1 MKKNVF
7 YYLCA
12 ALFSMTMF
20 ASCSDDDGEGGD
32 PGAGSAAEQ
41 VAGTYKAALDIMLNP
56 GGQVADGLI
65 KQVVIAKSASSD
77 NAVDMTL
84 KDFRLNMGTAEIS
97 LGNLS
102 IENCALAATSVEGEY
117 SFTASVVKS
126 LDVFATGEPINCTIT
141 IEGGTVGNDRLAMN
155 LGVALEGMP
164 MTVDV
169 ACEGTKLSGTESS
182 AASVT
187 SFSLSGDVEAA
198 EASINETEKTIT
210 VYVSDALA
218 DEDLAA
224 VTPEVEVSEGATL
237 SVASPLDLS
246 KGSATLSVTSEDGS
260 VTNVYTVT
268 VSKVIPFDVLAGTY
282 VCDLAV
288 GVGEDAS
295 PDLIEGQKYNIEI
308 TKNGDNAIDM
318 VLKNFSLGEKIN
330 LGDLSVK
337 GCEIS
342 ATENAGVYSFTGD
355 ALLEDLDIFGTGMM
369 LADCIVNIVSATID
383 GENLTMSLDIDAAL
397 SPSNNLKV
405 TVECTG
411 TKQ

>member
-282 VCDLAV
+282 VCNLDIKLAGTPV
-288 GVGEDAS
+288 
-295 PDLIEGQKYNIEI
+295 PT
-308 TKNGDNAIDM
+308 TKTYDVVISKSATDNAIDM
-318 VLKNFSLGEKIN
+318 ALTDFTLADGAIN
-330 LGDLSVK
+330 LGTLDIA
-337 GCEIS
+337 GCLLEAS
-342 ATENAGVYSFTGD
+342 ETKGVYSFEGNK
-355 ALLEDLDIFGTGMM
+355 LFEDLEVMEQMDPM
-369 LADCIVNIVSATID
+369 DCDVTITEATVD
-383 GENLTMSLDIDAAL
+383 GSNLTMSLTVVAGGII
-397 SPSNNLKV
+397 NV

>member
-12 ALFSMTMF
+12 AFCAVTMF

-41 VAGTYKAALDIMLNP
+41 VAGTYKAALDITLNP

-198 EASINETEKTIT
+198 EATINESEKTIT

-224 VTPEVEVSEGATL
+224 VTPEIGVSEGATL
-237 SVASPLDLS
+237 SVASTLDLS

-268 VSKVIPFDVLAGTY
+268 ALRLIADVLAGTY
-282 VCDLAV
+282 VCELKI
-288 GVGEDAS
+288 GVAFGPGEPNDM
-295 PDLIEGQKYNIEI
+295 PTNRQYNIEI
-308 TKNGDNAIDM
+308 SKSETDNAIDM
-318 VLKNFSLGEKIN
+318 ALTDFTLADGAIN
-330 LGDLSVK
+330 LGTLDIA
-337 GCEIS
+337 GCLLEAS
-342 ATENAGVYSFTGD
+342 ETKGVYSFEGNK
-355 ALLEDLDIFGTGMM
+355 LFEDLEVMEQMDPM
-369 LADCIVNIVSATID
+369 DCDVTITEATVD
-383 GENLTMSLDIDAAL
+383 GSNLTMSLTVVAGGII
-397 SPSNNLKV
+397 NV

>member
-12 ALFSMTMF
+12 AFCAVTMF
-20 ASCSDDDGEGGD
+20 ASCSDDEGEGGD
-32 PGAGSAAEQ
+32 PGAGSAAEK
-41 VAGTYKAALDIMLNP
+41 VAGTYKAALDITLNP

-77 NAVDMTL
+77 NAINMTL
-84 KDFRLNMGTAEIS
+84 NDFSLNLNGTEIS
-97 LGNLS
+97 LGNLD
-102 IENCALAATSVEGEY
+102 IENCALAATNVEGEY
-117 SFTASVVKS
+117 SFTGTVEKS
-126 LDVFATGEPINCTIT
+126 LDVFATGTPINCTIT
-141 IEGGTVGNDRLAMN
+141 IESGTVGNDRLAMN

-164 MTVDV
+164 MTVEV
-169 ACEGTKLSGTESS
+169 VCEGTKLSGTESS

-198 EASINETEKTIT
+198 EASINESEKTIT

-218 DEDLAA
+218 DKDLAA

-288 GVGEDAS
+288 GLNGGD
-295 PDLIEGQKYNIEI
+295 PTPIENQKYNIEI
-308 TKNGDNAIDM
+308 TRNGDNAIDM
-318 VLKNFSLGEKIN
+318 VLKNFSLGGQIN
-330 LGDLSVK
+330 LGDLSIT
-337 GCEIS
+337 GCEVA
-342 ATENAGVYSFTGD
+342 ATENAGVYSFSGS
-355 ALLEDLDIFGTGMM
+355 AVLSGLDVLGSGM
-369 LADCIVNIVSATID
+369 LFDCDVEITSATI
-383 GENLTMSLDIDAAL
+383 GGNNLAMSLDITASSAAFSL
-397 SPSNNLKV
+397 PV

>member
-12 ALFSMTMF
+12 AFCAVTMF
-20 ASCSDDDGEGGD
+20 ASCSDDEGEGGD
-32 PGAGSAAEQ
+32 PGAGSAAEK
-41 VAGTYKAALDIMLNP
+41 VAGTYKATLDITLNP

-164 MTVDV
+164 MTVEV
-169 ACEGTKLSGTESS
+169 VCEGTKLSGTESS

-198 EASINETEKTIT
+198 EASINESEKTIT

-218 DEDLAA
+218 DKDLAA

-237 SVASPLDLS
+237 SVASTLDLS

-268 VSKVIPFDVLAGTY
+268 ALRLIADVLAGTY
-282 VCDLAV
+282 VCDLVIDVA
-288 GVGEDAS
+288 GSGPTPIED
-295 PDLIEGQKYNIEI
+295 QKYNIEI
-308 TKNGDNAIDM
+308 ARNGDNAIDM
-318 VLKNFSLGEKIN
+318 ALKEFSLGEQIN
-330 LGDLSVK
+330 LGDLDVK

-342 ATENAGVYSFTGD
+342 ATENAGVYSFSGNAVLSGLDVLGSGTLFDCDVTITD
-355 ALLEDLDIFGTGMM
+355 AE
-369 LADCIVNIVSATID
+369 ID
-383 GENLTMSLDIDAAL
+383 GNNLTMSLSITATATGM
-397 SPSNNLKV
+397 PITIPV

>member
-268 VSKVIPFDVLAGTY
+268 VSKVLPFDVLAGTY
-282 VCDLAV
+282 VCNLDIKLV
-288 GVGEDAS
+288 GRPIPTTQTYDV
-295 PDLIEGQKYNIEI
+295 EI
-308 TKNGDNAIDM
+308 SKSATDNAIDM
-318 VLKNFSLGEKIN
+318 ALKDFTLEGGIDLGTLDIA
-330 LGDLSVK
+330 
-337 GCEIS
+337 GCPLVASE
-342 ATENAGVYSFTGD
+342 TKGVYTFTGNKLFPQLNVMPGVLP
-355 ALLEDLDIFGTGMM
+355 AM
-369 LADCIVNIVSATID
+369 DCDVTITEATVD
-383 GENLTMSLDIDAAL
+383 GSNLTMSLVVIAGEE
-397 SPSNNLKV
+397 PSTLEV

>member
-126 LDVFATGEPINCTIT
+126 LDVFATGTPINCTIT

-268 VSKVIPFDVLAGTY
+268 VSKVLPFDVLAGTY
-282 VCDLAV
+282 VCDLDIKL
-288 GVGEDAS
+288 GTD
-295 PDLIEGQKYNIEI
+295 PIEPGKTYDVVIS
-308 TKNGDNAIDM
+308 K
-318 VLKNFSLGEKIN
+318 
-330 LGDLSVK
+330 
-337 GCEIS
+337 S
-342 ATENAGVYSFTGD
+342 ATENAIDMALIDFTLYNGVINLGTLDIAGCPLVASETKGVYTFTGNKLFPQLNVMPGVLP
-355 ALLEDLDIFGTGMM
+355 AM
-369 LADCIVNIVSATID
+369 DCDVTITEATVD
-383 GENLTMSLDIDAAL
+383 GSNLTMSLVVIAGEE
-397 SPSNNLKV
+397 PSTLEV

>member
-12 ALFSMTMF
+12 AFCAVTMF
-20 ASCSDDDGEGGD
+20 ASCSDDEGEGGD
-32 PGAGSAAEQ
+32 PGAGSAAEK
-41 VAGTYKAALDIMLNP
+41 VAGTYKAALDITLNP

-77 NAVDMTL
+77 NAINMTL
-84 KDFRLNMGTAEIS
+84 NDFSLNLNGTEIS
-97 LGNLS
+97 LGNLD
-102 IENCALAATSVEGEY
+102 IENCALAATNVEGEY
-117 SFTASVVKS
+117 SFTGTVEKS
-126 LDVFATGEPINCTIT
+126 LDVFATGTPINCTIT
-141 IEGGTVGNDRLAMN
+141 IESGTVGNDRLAMN

-164 MTVDV
+164 MTVEV
-169 ACEGTKLSGTESS
+169 VCEGTKLSGTESS

-198 EASINETEKTIT
+198 EASINESEKTIT

-282 VCDLAV
+282 VCDLDIKL
-288 GVGEDAS
+288 GTT
-295 PDLIEGQKYNIEI
+295 PIEPGKTYDVVIS
-308 TKNGDNAIDM
+308 K
-318 VLKNFSLGEKIN
+318 
-330 LGDLSVK
+330 
-337 GCEIS
+337 S
-342 ATENAGVYSFTGD
+342 ATENAIDMALIDFTLYNGVINLGTLDIAGCSLVASETKGVYSFTGNKFFPQ
-355 ALLEDLDIFGTGMM
+355 LTVMPNTPLDCDVTITKATVDGTQ
-369 LADCIVNIVSATID
+369 
-383 GENLTMSLDIDAAL
+383 LTMSLVVVAGEE
-397 SPSNNLKV
+397 PSTLDV

-411 TKQ
+411 TKQQLQ

>member
-12 ALFSMTMF
+12 AFCAVTMF
-20 ASCSDDDGEGGD
+20 ASCSDDDGEGGN

-41 VAGTYKAALDIMLNP
+41 VAGTYKAALDITLNP

-77 NAVDMTL
+77 NAINMTL
-84 KDFRLNMGTAEIS
+84 KDFRLNMGLAEIS
-97 LGNLS
+97 LGDLG
-102 IENCALAATSVEGEY
+102 IENCALTATSVEGEY
-117 SFTASVVKS
+117 SFMGSVEKS
-126 LDVFATGEPINCTIT
+126 LDVFATGTPINCTIT
-141 IEGGTVGNDRLAMN
+141 IEGGTVGNDRLTMN
-155 LGVALEGMP
+155 LGVALEGMEL
-164 MTVDV
+164 TVDV

-187 SFSLSGDVEAA
+187 SFSLSDDVEAA
-198 EASINETEKTIT
+198 EATINESEKTIT

-224 VTPEVEVSEGATL
+224 VTPEIGVSEGATL
-237 SVASPLDLS
+237 SVASTLDLS
-246 KGSATLSVTSEDGS
+246 EGSDTFSVTSEDGS

-282 VCDLAV
+282 VCELAV
-288 GVGEDAS
+288 GLNGSE
-295 PDLIEGQKYNIEI
+295 PTPIENQKYNIEI
-308 TKNGDNAIDM
+308 TRNGDNAIDM
-318 VLKNFSLGEKIN
+318 VLKNFSLGEQIN
-330 LGDLSVK
+330 LGDLSIT
-337 GCEIS
+337 GCEVA
-342 ATENAGVYSFTGD
+342 ATAENVGEYSFSGK
-355 ALLEDLDIFGTGMM
+355 ALLSGLDVLGTGM
-369 LADCIVNIVSATID
+369 LFNCNVEIKNATID
-383 GENLTMSLDIDAAL
+383 GNNLAMSLDITASSTGL
-397 SPSNNLKV
+397 SLPV

>member
-12 ALFSMTMF
+12 AFCAVTMF
-20 ASCSDDDGEGGD
+20 ASCSDDEGEGGD
-32 PGAGSAAEQ
+32 PGAGSAAEK
-41 VAGTYKAALDIMLNP
+41 VAGTYKAALDITLNP

-164 MTVDV
+164 MTVEV
-169 ACEGTKLSGTESS
+169 VCEGTKLSGTESS

-218 DEDLAA
+218 DEDLAD
-224 VTPEVEVSEGATL
+224 VVPEIGVSEGATL
-237 SVASPLDLS
+237 SQASALDLS
-246 KGSATLSVTSEDGS
+246 GGSATFSVTSEDGS
-260 VTNVYTVT
+260 VTNEYTVT
-268 VSKVIPFDVLAGTY
+268 VSKVIPFDALAGTY
-282 VCDLAV
+282 VCDLVIAV
-288 GVGEDAS
+288 AEDD
-295 PDLIEGQKYNIEI
+295 PTPIEDQKYNIEI
-308 TKNGDNAIDM
+308 ARNGDNAIDM
-318 VLKNFSLGEKIN
+318 ALKEFSLGEQIN
-330 LGDLSVK
+330 LGDLDVK

-342 ATENAGVYSFTGD
+342 ATEDAGVYSFSGN
-355 ALLEDLDIFGTGMM
+355 AVLSGLDVLGTGV
-369 LADCIVNIVSATID
+369 LLFDCDVTITDAEID
-383 GENLTMSLDIDAAL
+383 GNKLAMSLSITATAVGG
-397 SPSNNLKV
+397 SVVIPV

>member
-12 ALFSMTMF
+12 AFCAVTMF

-77 NAVDMTL
+77 NAINMTL
-84 KDFRLNMGTAEIS
+84 KDFRLNMGLAEIS
-97 LGNLS
+97 LGDLG
-102 IENCALAATSVEGEY
+102 IENCALTATSVEGEY
-117 SFTASVVKS
+117 SFMGSVEKS
-126 LDVFATGEPINCTIT
+126 LDVFATGTPINCTIT

-155 LGVALEGMP
+155 LGVALEGMEL
-164 MTVDV
+164 TVDV

-198 EASINETEKTIT
+198 EATINESEKTIT

-224 VTPEVEVSEGATL
+224 VTPEIGVSEGATL
-237 SVASPLDLS
+237 SVASTLDLS
-246 KGSATLSVTSEDGS
+246 EGSDTFSVTSEDGS

-282 VCDLAV
+282 VCNLDIKLAGRPIPTTQTYDV
-288 GVGEDAS
+288 
-295 PDLIEGQKYNIEI
+295 EI
-308 TKNGDNAIDM
+308 SKSATDNAIDM
-318 VLKNFSLGEKIN
+318 ALKDFTLEGGIDLGTLDIA
-330 LGDLSVK
+330 
-337 GCEIS
+337 GCPLVASE
-342 ATENAGVYSFTGD
+342 TKGVYSFTGNK
-355 ALLEDLDIFGTGMM
+355 LFPQLNVMPNVPM
-369 LADCIVNIVSATID
+369 DCDVTITEASVD
-383 GENLTMSLDIDAAL
+383 GNELKMSLTVVAGGMVD
-397 SPSNNLKV
+397 V

>member
-268 VSKVIPFDVLAGTY
+268 ALRLIADVLAGTY
-282 VCDLAV
+282 VCDLDIKL
-288 GVGEDAS
+288 GTT
-295 PDLIEGQKYNIEI
+295 PIEPGKTYDVVIS
-308 TKNGDNAIDM
+308 K
-318 VLKNFSLGEKIN
+318 
-330 LGDLSVK
+330 
-337 GCEIS
+337 S
-342 ATENAGVYSFTGD
+342 ATENAIDMALIDFTLYNGVINLGTLDIAGCSLVASETKGVYSFTGNKFFPQ
-355 ALLEDLDIFGTGMM
+355 LTVMPNTPLDCDVTITKATVDGTQ
-369 LADCIVNIVSATID
+369 
-383 GENLTMSLDIDAAL
+383 LTMSLVVIAGEE
-397 SPSNNLKV
+397 PSTLEV